1 MDVFLNLV
9 SSSSKVVG
17 DVSKAADRYT
27 SAQNA
32 IVEYDSNHSAD
43 PAMQALAAD
52 KTFCINELNAT
63 KIKCKLYGVFIPIII
78 TFIIIGIGSTYYHPL
93 LWGLSITLPWS
104 VIGII
109 YVTIKS
115 YGLWNLQAC
124 DIRKAKIIDPTT
136 CAVIG

>member
-1 MDVFLNLV
+1 MDVFLNIV

-32 IVEYDSNHSAD
+32 LVEYDSNHAAD

-78 TFIIIGIGSTYYHPL
+78 TFIIIGIGSTYYRPL
-93 LWGLSITLPWS
+93 LWGLSITLPW
-104 VIGII
+104 VFIGSI
-109 YVTIKS
+109 YVAVKS
-115 YGLWNLQAC
+115 YGPWNLQARN
-124 DIRKAKIIDPTT
+124 IRKAKIIDSTT
-136 CAVIG
+136 CTVIE